1 MNRGDLCAL
10 PRPAVLWVATGFCAR
25 TWYLR
30 ENHFQWEENP
40 RRVYIFFG
48 STFENWKQ
56 IRKIKVGFIRIR

>member
-40 RRVYIFFG
+40 RRVYVLSQG
-48 STFENWKQ
+48 SVDILITFYFLWVY
-56 IRKIKVGFIRIR
+56 I